1 MIPGFTD
8 GGDLL
13 KLRVRKGRNQQG
25 LCFVSSDKRSGI
37 FRMRFNGK
45 TAYVDVRISEKVP
58 PGTVILDSR
67 ISDNLGI
74 VEDSE
79 VLFDS
84 VSENLPPCT
93 EIHLGVVSTR
103 GLDNEKVAH
112 AMSKRIDDFREH
124 LDGLILF
131 EGQEFMIIDFGINLQ
146 ILSLDPKDTRT
157 NAAQISW
164 EQLLK
169 IHLAPMGT
177 HPFNLCILV
186 ETAAATQNTDVSSS
200 DGSISRHQ
208 AISNAIEHLG
218 KQLPMGQG
226 ALFSGIAF
234 SEEVV
239 YFKTFDSQTGEETEV
254 SSLHSPSLLRAYNEW
269 LDEKSAQNE
278 NAPSNPGEALK
289 RGLAT
294 ARTLTDRNGFQTAV
308 LLFSSGVYSAGQNPV
323 KITRTE
329 SGHPDSVMVFT
340 ISVGLDSIKDIMEA
354 IAEEG
359 GGVFIHLDEEEK
371 TETIVDSI
379 EKWLFSKR

>member
-1 MIPGFTD
+1 M
-8 GGDLL
+8 

-25 LCFVSSDKRSGI
+25 LCFVSSDTPSGI
-37 FRMRFNGK
+37 FRMRFNGM
-45 TAYVDVRISEKVP
+45 TAYVDVRKSEKVP
-58 PGTVILDSR
+58 SGIVILDSR

-74 VEDSE
+74 VEESE
-79 VLFDS
+79 VIFDP
-84 VSENLPPCT
+84 VSENLPPCN

-103 GLDNEKVAH
+103 GLDNEKVAR

-131 EGQEFMIIDFGINLQ
+131 EGQEFMISDFGINLQ
-146 ILSLDPKDTRT
+146 ILFLDPKDAGI

-186 ETAAATQNTDVSSS
+186 ETAAATQNTDVKSS
-200 DGSISRHQ
+200 DGSVSRNQ
-208 AISNAIEHLG
+208 AIRKAIENLEQ
-218 KQLPMGQG
+218 QLPIGQG

-254 SSLHSPSLLRAYNEW
+254 STLNSPSLLRAYSEW
-269 LDEKSAQNE
+269 VDEKASQNE
-278 NAPSNPGEALK
+278 NSPSNPGEALK

-294 ARTLTDRNGFQTAV
+294 AKTLTDRNGFQTAV

-329 SGHPDSVMVFT
+329 SSPESVMVFA
-340 ISVGLDSIKDIMEA
+340 ISVGSDSIIDIMEA

-359 GGVFIHLDEEEK
+359 GGAFIHLDEE
-371 TETIVDSI
+371 
-379 EKWLFSKR
+379 